1 MIIFFELKSPVQ
13 LYAEQDFLFSCCMKT
28 EIGKD
33 ISAAK
38 KFLESGEPVGIPTET
53 VYGLAANALNEDAV
67 LEIFSVKNR
76 PHFDPLIVHVFSI
89 AEIEKYVEEI
99 PAKAKLL
106 FEKFSPGP
114 LTVLLKKKKVIPDLV
129 TSGLDSVAI
138 RIPNHTLT
146 LELLK
151 QLDFPL
157 AAPSANPF
165 GYISPTTAQ
174 HVFAQLQNKIPYIL
188 DGGATSIG
196 VESTIIGF
204 ENNEPTVYRLGG
216 LAVEEIENVI
226 GKVRVELTESANP
239 KTPGMLKS
247 HYAPRKNLK
256 IWALGHSDI
265 GTLGN
270 TTTGVIAFDKYV
282 DGIEK
287 QNQILLSAKGD
298 LNEAAKNLF
307 AAMRSLDES
316 DVEKIFAVK
325 FPDEGLGRA
334 INDRLNRASS

>member
-1 MIIFFELKSPVQ
+1 
-13 LYAEQDFLFSCCMKT
+13 MKT

-33 ISAAK
+33 ISIAK

-53 VYGLAANALNEDAV
+53 VYGLATNALNEDAV
-67 LEIFSVKNR
+67 LKIFSVKNR

-89 AEIEKYVEEI
+89 AEIEKYVEAI

-114 LTVLLKKKKVIPDLV
+114 VTVLLKKKKLIPDLV

-138 RIPNHTLT
+138 RIPNHPLT

-188 DGGATSIG
+188 DGSATSVG
-196 VESTIIGF
+196 VESTIVGF
-204 ENNEPTVYRLGG
+204 ENNEAIIYRLGG
-216 LAVEEIENVI
+216 LEIEEIENVI
-226 GKVRVELTESANP
+226 GKVHVELTESSNP

-247 HYAPRKNLK
+247 HYAPSKNLK
-256 IWALGHSDI
+256 IREFENSKMEMQTSKI
-265 GTLGN
+265 
-270 TTTGVIAFDKYV
+270 GVIGFDKYIE
-282 DGIEK
+282 GIEK
-287 QNQILLSAKGD
+287 KNQILLSAKGD

-316 DVEKIFAVK
+316 DVEEIVAVK

-334 INDRLNRASS
+334 INDRLKRASS

>member
-1 MIIFFELKSPVQ
+1 
-13 LYAEQDFLFSCCMKT
+13 MKT

-33 ISAAK
+33 ISIAK
-38 KFLESGEPVGIPTET
+38 KFLESGETVGIPTET

-67 LEIFSVKNR
+67 MKIFSVKNR

-89 AEIEKYVEEI
+89 TEIEKYVEEI
-99 PAKAKLL
+99 PTKAKLL

-114 LTVLLKKKKVIPDLV
+114 LTVLLKKKKLIPDLV

-138 RIPNHTLT
+138 RIPNHPLT

-174 HVFAQLQNKIPYIL
+174 HVYAQLQNKIPYIL
-188 DGGATSIG
+188 DGGATTVG

-204 ENNEPTVYRLGG
+204 ENNEPIVYRLGG
-216 LAVEEIENVI
+216 LAVEEIENAI
-226 GKVRVELTESANP
+226 GKVRVELTESSNP
-239 KTPGMLKS
+239 KTPGMLKN
-247 HYAPRKNLK
+247 HYAPGKNLR
-256 IWALGHSDI
+256 ILELGHSEI

-270 TTTGVIAFDKYV
+270 TKTGVIAFDKYV
-282 DGIEK
+282 VGIEK
-287 QNQILLSAKGD
+287 QNQILLSVKGD

-316 DVEKIFAVK
+316 DVERIIAVK
-325 FPDEGLGRA
+325 FPEEGLGRA
-334 INDRLNRASS
+334 INDRLKRAATDVRLET

>member
-1 MIIFFELKSPVQ
+1 
-13 LYAEQDFLFSCCMKT
+13 
-28 EIGKD
+28 
-33 ISAAK
+33 
-38 KFLESGEPVGIPTET
+38 
-53 VYGLAANALNEDAV
+53 
-67 LEIFSVKNR
+67 
-76 PHFDPLIVHVFSI
+76 
-89 AEIEKYVEEI
+89 
-99 PAKAKLL
+99 LL

-114 LTVLLKKKKVIPDLV
+114 LTVLLKKKKLIPDLV

-138 RIPNHTLT
+138 RIPNHPLT

-188 DGGATSIG
+188 DGGATNVG

-204 ENNEPTVYRLGG
+204 ENNDPIVYRLGG
-216 LAVEEIENVI
+216 LAIEEIENVI
-226 GKVRVELTESANP
+226 GKVLVELTESSNP

-247 HYAPRKNLK
+247 HYAPIKNLK
-256 IWALGHSDI
+256 IRKFENSEMEIHPMK
-265 GTLGN
+265 
-270 TTTGVIAFDKYV
+270 TGVIAFDKYL

-316 DVEKIFAVK
+316 DVEEIIAVK
-325 FPDEGLGRA
+325 FPDEGLGKA
-334 INDRLNRASS
+334 INDRLKRASTDNRH